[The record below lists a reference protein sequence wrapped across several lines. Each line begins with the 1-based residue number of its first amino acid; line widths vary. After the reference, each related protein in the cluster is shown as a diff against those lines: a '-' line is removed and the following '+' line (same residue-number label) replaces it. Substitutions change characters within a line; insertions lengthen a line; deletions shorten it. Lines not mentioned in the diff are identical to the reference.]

1 MFIQL
6 SVHPVTQLVLIQS
19 SDSFLFFA
27 FSYFLNFFFFLFV
40 IFVLMRGWGGWGG
53 SWTKT
58 RGLRGFSSWIQQA
71 EYDLCPK
78 VNLSQEWDNFSI
90 NKHKNLVC
98 WLTGNKKKK
107 KGQDGIWWIPTQW
120 GTKAF
125 RPLFLFCFGFVCFS
139 LETCSYLMGLEVDSC
154 LCSAGFAILISSII
168 DICNGENIWT
178 VAFFILVTCDAI
190 KWR

>member
-6 SVHPVTQLVLIQS
+6 SVHPVMQLVLIQS

-27 FSYFLNFFFFLFV
+27 FFLFLDFLSLWSSFWQGV
-40 IFVLMRGWGGWGG
+40 VGWGG

-58 RGLRGFSSWIQQA
+58 WGLRRFSSWIQQA

-78 VNLSQEWDNFSI
+78 VNLSQEWNNFSI

-107 KGQDGIWWIPTQW
+107 VKMEYDEFQHNGAP
-120 GTKAF
+120 
-125 RPLFLFCFGFVCFS
+125 RPLGLSFYFALVFVCFS
-139 LETCSYLMGLEVDSC
+139 LETRSFSWDLEWAHPCAV
-154 LCSAGFAILISSII
+154 
-168 DICNGENIWT
+168 
-178 VAFFILVTCDAI
+178 LVLPYSFQVL
-190 KWR
+190 

>member
-27 FSYFLNFFFFLFV
+27 FFLFLDFFFL
-40 IFVLMRGWGGWGG
+40 IFILMRGWGMG
-53 SWTKT
+53 
-58 RGLRGFSSWIQQA
+58 RELNQDLGLRGFSSWIQQA
-71 EYDLCPK
+71 EYDMCPK
-78 VNLSQEWDNFSI
+78 VNLSQEWNNFSI

-98 WLTGNKKKK
+98 WLTGNKKKNK
-107 KGQDGIWWIPTQW
+107 KCQDGIWWIPTQW
-120 GTKAF
+120 GTKAY
-125 RPLFLFCFGFVCFS
+125 RPLFILLWFCLFFFRDMLF
-139 LETCSYLMGLEVDSC
+139 LMGLEVDSS

>member
-1 MFIQL
+1 M
-6 SVHPVTQLVLIQS
+6 
-19 SDSFLFFA
+19 
-27 FSYFLNFFFFLFV
+27 
-40 IFVLMRGWGGWGG
+40 IFTLMCGWGWWGG

-58 RGLRGFSSWIQQA
+58 WGLRGFSSWIQQA

-78 VNLSQEWDNFSI
+78 VNLSQEWNNFSI

-98 WLTGNKKKK
+98 WLTGNEKKKS
-107 KGQDGIWWIPTQW
+107 QDGIWWIPTQW
-120 GTKAF
+120 GTKAL
-125 RPLFLFCFGFVCFS
+125 RPLILFCFNFVCYFRDM
-139 LETCSYLMGLEVDSC
+139 LFLMGLEVDSS
-154 LCSAGFAILISSII
+154 LCSAGSAILISSII

>member
-6 SVHPVTQLVLIQS
+6 SVHPVMQLVLIQS

-27 FSYFLNFFFFLFV
+27 FFPISWFSFFV
-40 IFVLMRGWGGWGG
+40 IFILMRGWGWGG

-58 RGLRGFSSWIQQA
+58 WGLRGFSSWIQQA

-78 VNLSQEWDNFSI
+78 VNLSQEWNNFSI

-107 KGQDGIWWIPTQW
+107 SQDGIWRIPTQW

-125 RPLFLFCFGFVCFS
+125 RPLCLFRFGFCLFFFRDT
-139 LETCSYLMGLEVDSC
+139 LFLMGLGVGSS